1 MVVGIVK
8 YISMCE
14 YGGLFYLLGSNINRW
29 VVFYYG
35 NEDIK
40 LVECLYMEY
49 CIFFGYFRLVSV
61 FRCNIIFFFVFL
73 DCDLY
78 FIGG

>member
-14 YGGLFYLLGSNINRW
+14 YGGLFYLLGSNINRCE
-29 VVFYYG
+29 VYDYG

-40 LVECLYMEY
+40 LVECLYME
-49 CIFFGYFRLVSV
+49 
-61 FRCNIIFFFVFL
+61 
-73 DCDLY
+73 
-78 FIGG
+78 

>member
-1 MVVGIVK
+1 MENKIFEYNEFLVVGIVK
-8 YISMCE
+8 NISMCE

-40 LVECLYMEY
+40 LVECLYME
-49 CIFFGYFRLVSV
+49 
-61 FRCNIIFFFVFL
+61 
-73 DCDLY
+73 
-78 FIGG
+78 